1 VKLVCAIFVILTAS
15 WAWGQAP
22 DAPNPS
28 TERALI
34 AAQAASHAAD
44 AFFTHWNMTCP
55 VFREHDPLVRPF
67 TRNTPTFVAFSAA
80 AFVGE
85 VWIEH
90 RMRCHGHARLAN
102 ALALASIGVHAG
114 GAITSNLWRTAP

>member
-1 VKLVCAIFVILTAS
+1 MKTTFAILLILTAS
-15 WAWGQAP
+15 WAWGQTP
-22 DAPNPS
+22 DTPNPS

-34 AAQAASHAAD
+34 AAQAVSQAAD
-44 AFFTHWNMTCP
+44 AYFTHWNMTCP

-67 TRNTPTFVAFSAA
+67 TRNTPAFVAFSAA

-102 ALALASIGVHAG
+102 ALALASIGMHAE
-114 GAITSNLWRTAP
+114 GAITSDMWRRR